1 MKIQDVLKR
10 TDHTLLKPE
19 ATWEDMKAVIDDAAE
34 FSAASVCLPPSFV
47 RRAATYAAGRVKICT
62 VIGFPNGYQTAE
74 TKAFEKKKKKKNGAD
89 ELDMVIDLGMVKE
102 GRWDDLLAEIRLV
115 RAACPGKTL
124 KVIIETCLL
133 IDEEKVRVC
142 RVVTESGADFIKTS
156 TGFSSGGAT
165 ADDVKLLRANV
176 GENVRVKASGGIRSL
191 AFAEELITLG
201 ADRIGASALIGEAK
215 KAGTL

>member
-1 MKIQDVLKR
+1 MKTEDVLR
-10 TDHTLLKPE
+10 ITDHTLLKPE
-19 ATWEDMKAVIDDAAE
+19 ATWDDMKAVIDDAAE

-47 RRAATYAAGRVKICT
+47 KRAAAYAAGRVRICT
-62 VIGFPNGYQTAE
+62 VIGFPHGYETAE
-74 TKAFEKKKKKKNGAD
+74 TKAFEAADAVKNGAD
-89 ELDMVIDLGMVKE
+89 ELDTVIDIGMVKE
-102 GRWDDLLAEIRLV
+102 RRYDDLLAELRLV

-133 IDEEKVRVC
+133 TDEEKVAVC

-165 ADDVKLLRANV
+165 REDVKLLRENV
-176 GENVRVKASGGIRSL
+176 GKQVRVKASGGIRTL
-191 AFAEELITLG
+191 AFAEELIALG

-215 KAGTL
+215 KAGK